1 MEATEAGAQLLELHG
16 LGARRQRRGE
26 PQRRP
31 DRHEQHGALAGAA
44 AGLLVLR
51 MTGARRH
58 GAARSR
64 AHVTI
69 HCPFPI
75 IKLIR

>member
-1 MEATEAGAQLLELHG
+1 MEAAAAGSELLELHG
-16 LGARRQRRGE
+16 LGARGQCRCQ
-26 PQRRP
+26 PQRWT
-31 DRHEQHGALAGAA
+31 DRHEQHGTVASSAA
-44 AGLLVLR
+44 RLLVLR
-51 MTGARRH
+51 MTRAREH

-75 IKLIR
+75 I